1 MSTLLP
7 GNSQAKFFASLSYRI
22 GIPKRAVNSRSWES
36 VTRARAS
43 FSVDRVFDPDSVIST
58 LNNSVLVDF
67 LIHILK
73 LLFFL
78 WSPFCFIL
86 FNYEPFSALVQ
97 SASALQCVWRNYV
110 RQFLILGALSAIS
123 HPKRVPGWVNT
134 GVESTMEGNPWW
146 STSSKSRS
154 RTDVFVLQK
163 CKWENM
169 SASWNIASSNAWFF
183 ISLPGI
189 TNPFWIW
196 TKW

>member
-1 MSTLLP
+1 M
-7 GNSQAKFFASLSYRI
+7 
-22 GIPKRAVNSRSWES
+22 
-36 VTRARAS
+36 
-43 FSVDRVFDPDSVIST
+43 
-58 LNNSVLVDF
+58 DF
-67 LIHILK
+67 LIEILK

-134 GVESTMEGNPWW
+134 GVESTMEENPWW
-146 STSSKSRS
+146 STSSRSRS

-196 TKW
+196 TKWWASKLLEWFHVLSLQIGTRLLTALHLGLVVSRANFSSLN